1 MQEFHRSNK
10 GREDVRL
17 VNGGS
22 SCAGRVE
29 VYHRGEWGTVC
40 DNRWDMK
47 DAGVVCRQL
56 GCGDAVDALGE
67 AHFGQGSGRIWID
80 YVFCRGSESSLK
92 QCGSAGWGKHL
103 CHHGKDTGVI
113 CSEVRLVGGTDLCS
127 GRVEVHHG
135 SSWGTV
141 CDADFDQQDAEVVC
155 RQLGCGAPKELRGA
169 AAFGQ
174 GEGQV
179 WAEEIQC
186 KGNESQINFCP
197 TAPSQN
203 QPCSHGNDVGLVCS
217 GREDVRLV
225 NGSSPCAGR
234 VEVYHRG
241 EWGTVC
247 DDRWDMSDAGV
258 VCRQLGCGDAV
269 DALGGDHFGPGSGK
283 IWMNEVSCRG
293 SESSLKQCGSP
304 GWGQHLCNHGE
315 DAGVICSGVRLVG
328 GTDLCSGRVEVHHGS
343 SWGTVC
349 DADFDQQ
356 DAEVVCRELGCGAPK
371 ELRGAAAF
379 GQGEGQVWA
388 EEIQCRGNESQINF
402 CPTAP
407 SQNQPCSHGN
417 DVGLVCSDSIR
428 LVNGGNPC
436 AGRVEVYHRGKWGT
450 VCDRG
455 WDMRD
460 AGVVCRQLGCGD
472 AVDALRDGHFGPGS
486 GRIWMAH
493 VSCSGSESSLK
504 QCGSP
509 GWGKHYCNHG
519 EDAGVICSG
528 VRLVGG
534 TDLCSGRVE
543 VHHGSSWGAVC
554 DADFDQQDAE
564 VVCRELGCGAPKEL
578 RGAAAF
584 GQGEGQVWAEEIQCR
599 GNESQIN
606 FCPTAPS
613 QNQSCSHGND
623 VGLVCSDS
631 IRLVNGGSPC
641 AGRVEVYHR
650 GEWGT
655 VCDYDWDM
663 SDAGVVC
670 RQLGCGDAVDAL
682 RDGHFGPGSGRIW
695 MAHVSCSGSE
705 SSLKQCGSPGWGKH
719 NCDHGKDA
727 GVICSEVR
735 LVGGT
740 DLCSGRVVVHH
751 GSSWGT
757 VCDADFDQQ
766 DAEVVC
772 RELDCGA
779 PKELRGAAAF
789 GQGEGQ
795 VWAEEIQCRG
805 NESQINFCPT
815 APSQNQPCSHGNDVG
830 LVCSGREDVRLVN
843 GGSPCA
849 GRVEVYHRGEWG
861 TVCDYR
867 WDMSDA
873 GVVCRQLGCGDAV
886 DALRDGHFG
895 PGSGRIWMAHVSCSG
910 SESSLKQCGS
920 AGWGKHNCDHGK
932 DAGVI
937 CSAHRKVR
945 LVGGTDLCSGRVEVH
960 HGSSWGTVCDADFD
974 QQDAEVVCRELGC
987 GAPKELRR
995 AAAFGQGEGQV
1006 WAEEIQC
1013 RGNESQI
1020 NFCPT
1025 APSQNQPCSHGND
1038 VGLVC
1043 SGRED
1048 VRLVNGGSP
1057 CAGRVEV
1064 YHRGEWGT
1072 VCGDWWDM
1080 SDAGVVCRQ
1089 LGCGDAVDALREGH
1103 FGPRSGR
1110 IWMGAVYCSGSESS
1124 LKQCGSAGWGK
1135 HNCDHGKDA
1144 GVICSA
1150 HRKVRLVGG
1159 TDLCSGRV
1167 EVHHGTSWGTVCDAD
1182 FDQQDAEVV
1191 CRELGCGAPKE
1202 LRGAA
1207 AFGQG
1212 QGQVWAEEI
1221 QCRGNESQIYFCPT
1235 APSQNQPCSHGNDV
1249 GLMCSAPPPPG
1260 A

>member
-1 MQEFHRSNK
+1 MERCLSFLSLSSLLLLCTAS
-10 GREDVRL
+10 REDVRL

-623 VGLVCSDS
+623 VGLVCS
-631 IRLVNGGSPC
+631 
-641 AGRVEVYHR
+641 
-650 GEWGT
+650 
-655 VCDYDWDM
+655 
-663 SDAGVVC
+663 
-670 RQLGCGDAVDAL
+670 
-682 RDGHFGPGSGRIW
+682 
-695 MAHVSCSGSE
+695 
-705 SSLKQCGSPGWGKH
+705 
-719 NCDHGKDA
+719 
-727 GVICSEVR
+727 
-735 LVGGT
+735 
-740 DLCSGRVVVHH
+740 
-751 GSSWGT
+751 
-757 VCDADFDQQ
+757 
-766 DAEVVC
+766 
-772 RELDCGA
+772 
-779 PKELRGAAAF
+779 
-789 GQGEGQ
+789 
-795 VWAEEIQCRG
+795 
-805 NESQINFCPT
+805 
-815 APSQNQPCSHGNDVG
+815 
-830 LVCSGREDVRLVN
+830 GREDVRLVN

>member
-1 MQEFHRSNK
+1 MERCLSFLS
-10 GREDVRL
+10 L
-17 VNGGS
+17 
-22 SCAGRVE
+22 
-29 VYHRGEWGTVC
+29 
-40 DNRWDMK
+40 
-47 DAGVVCRQL
+47 
-56 GCGDAVDALGE
+56 
-67 AHFGQGSGRIWID
+67 
-80 YVFCRGSESSLK
+80 SSLLL
-92 QCGSAGWGKHL
+92 L
-103 CHHGKDTGVI
+103 C
-113 CSEVRLVGGTDLCS
+113 
-127 GRVEVHHG
+127 
-135 SSWGTV
+135 
-141 CDADFDQQDAEVVC
+141 
-155 RQLGCGAPKELRGA
+155 
-169 AAFGQ
+169 
-174 GEGQV
+174 
-179 WAEEIQC
+179 
-186 KGNESQINFCP
+186 
-197 TAPSQN
+197 TAS
-203 QPCSHGNDVGLVCS
+203 
-217 GREDVRLV
+217 REDVRLV

-543 VHHGSSWGAVC
+543 VHHGSSWGTVC

-631 IRLVNGGSPC
+631 IRLVNGSSPC

-772 RELDCGA
+772 RELGCGA

-895 PGSGRIWMAHVSCSG
+895 PGSGRIWMDHVSCSG

-1167 EVHHGTSWGTVCDAD
+1167 EVHHGTSWGMVCDAD

-1212 QGQVWAEEI
+1212 EGQVWAEEI

-1249 GLMCSAPPPPG
+1249 GLMCSVPPPPG

>member
-1 MQEFHRSNK
+1 MERCLSFLS
-10 GREDVRL
+10 L
-17 VNGGS
+17 
-22 SCAGRVE
+22 
-29 VYHRGEWGTVC
+29 
-40 DNRWDMK
+40 
-47 DAGVVCRQL
+47 
-56 GCGDAVDALGE
+56 
-67 AHFGQGSGRIWID
+67 
-80 YVFCRGSESSLK
+80 SSLLL
-92 QCGSAGWGKHL
+92 L
-103 CHHGKDTGVI
+103 C
-113 CSEVRLVGGTDLCS
+113 
-127 GRVEVHHG
+127 
-135 SSWGTV
+135 
-141 CDADFDQQDAEVVC
+141 
-155 RQLGCGAPKELRGA
+155 
-169 AAFGQ
+169 
-174 GEGQV
+174 
-179 WAEEIQC
+179 
-186 KGNESQINFCP
+186 
-197 TAPSQN
+197 TAS
-203 QPCSHGNDVGLVCS
+203 
-217 GREDVRLV
+217 REDVRLV

>member
-1 MQEFHRSNK
+1 MERCLSFLS
-10 GREDVRL
+10 L
-17 VNGGS
+17 
-22 SCAGRVE
+22 
-29 VYHRGEWGTVC
+29 
-40 DNRWDMK
+40 
-47 DAGVVCRQL
+47 
-56 GCGDAVDALGE
+56 
-67 AHFGQGSGRIWID
+67 
-80 YVFCRGSESSLK
+80 SSLLL
-92 QCGSAGWGKHL
+92 L
-103 CHHGKDTGVI
+103 C
-113 CSEVRLVGGTDLCS
+113 
-127 GRVEVHHG
+127 
-135 SSWGTV
+135 
-141 CDADFDQQDAEVVC
+141 
-155 RQLGCGAPKELRGA
+155 
-169 AAFGQ
+169 
-174 GEGQV
+174 
-179 WAEEIQC
+179 
-186 KGNESQINFCP
+186 
-197 TAPSQN
+197 TAS
-203 QPCSHGNDVGLVCS
+203 
-217 GREDVRLV
+217 REDVRLV

-543 VHHGSSWGAVC
+543 VHHGSSWGTVC

-613 QNQSCSHGND
+613 QNQS
-623 VGLVCSDS
+623 
-631 IRLVNGGSPC
+631 
-641 AGRVEVYHR
+641 
-650 GEWGT
+650 
-655 VCDYDWDM
+655 
-663 SDAGVVC
+663 
-670 RQLGCGDAVDAL
+670 
-682 RDGHFGPGSGRIW
+682 
-695 MAHVSCSGSE
+695 
-705 SSLKQCGSPGWGKH
+705 
-719 NCDHGKDA
+719 
-727 GVICSEVR
+727 
-735 LVGGT
+735 
-740 DLCSGRVVVHH
+740 
-751 GSSWGT
+751 
-757 VCDADFDQQ
+757 
-766 DAEVVC
+766 
-772 RELDCGA
+772 
-779 PKELRGAAAF
+779 
-789 GQGEGQ
+789 
-795 VWAEEIQCRG
+795 
-805 NESQINFCPT
+805 
-815 APSQNQPCSHGNDVG
+815 CSHGNDVG

-895 PGSGRIWMAHVSCSG
+895 PGSGRIWMDHVSCSG

-1167 EVHHGTSWGTVCDAD
+1167 EVHHGTSWGMVCDAD

-1212 QGQVWAEEI
+1212 EGQVWAEEI

-1249 GLMCSAPPPPG
+1249 GLMCSVPPPPG